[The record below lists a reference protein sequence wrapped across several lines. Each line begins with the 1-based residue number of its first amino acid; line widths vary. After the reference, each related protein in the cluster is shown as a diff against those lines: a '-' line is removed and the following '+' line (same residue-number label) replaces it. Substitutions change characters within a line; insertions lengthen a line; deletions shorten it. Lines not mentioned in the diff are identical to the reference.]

1 MNEKYIPIIG
11 EISAGKSTF
20 LKSFLGIEVLQTGAV
35 TTTKFVCL
43 IKNSNKISFYHVIP
57 KKHNGIFLKKMEL
70 N

>member
-43 IKNSNKISFYHVIP
+43 NKVVIKYPFTMLFQKNIMKF
-57 KKHNGIFLKKMEL
+57 FLKKMEL